1 MSKYKVEFYVNS
13 RANIHSTNAEVIDLI
28 DDCGYTEEKAEEII
42 KDEKKLKEEFEEWL
56 WDTIETGFRVLETEE
71 EVEDWKRMD
80 Q

>member
-1 MSKYKVEFYVNS
+1 MSKYKIGFYVNS
-13 RANIHSTNAEVIDLI
+13 RANISSTNAEVIDLV
-28 DDCGYTEEKAEEII
+28 DDYGYTEEKAEEII
-42 KDEKKLKEEFEEWL
+42 KDEKKLKKEFEEWL